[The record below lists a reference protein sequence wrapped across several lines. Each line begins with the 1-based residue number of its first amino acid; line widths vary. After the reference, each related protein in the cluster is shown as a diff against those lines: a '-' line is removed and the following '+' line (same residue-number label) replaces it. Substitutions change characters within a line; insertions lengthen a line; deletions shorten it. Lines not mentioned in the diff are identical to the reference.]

1 MKMNLLKFFLL
12 DLILLI
18 IHTIHGQNA
27 CFENERRGLLE
38 FKSFLKS
45 QLSFGSSGDYLLS
58 LWVEDPE
65 SDCCRWEGVRCNST
79 TGRVI
84 ELSHNG
90 FYRARAYWNISLFL
104 PFKELKSLDLSYNY
118 IGGWIENQGMLA
130 S

>member
-27 CFENERRGLLE
+27 CFEVERMGLLE
-38 FKSFLKS
+38 FRSFLKS
-45 QLSFGSSGDYLLS
+45 QLPFGSSDDYLLPS
-58 LWVEDPE
+58 WVEDPE
-65 SDCCRWEGVRCNST
+65 SDCCRWERVRCNST

-84 ELSHNG
+84 ELSLDRFNG
-90 FYRARAYWNISLFL
+90 ARAYWNISLFL
-104 PFKELKSLDLSYNY
+104 PFKELKSLNLSYNY
-118 IGGWIENQGMLA
+118 IDGWVENEGMLA